1 MNKTFSTY
9 VNKYDMRIA
18 IYNQSCYDY
27 DLTPNESCLCIKATI
42 DNKEYV
48 IGHGYKAKRLT
59 IRVAKTITDLFLIK
73 TCVYK
78 ITKLENRSVIS
89 EMIYN
94 GERHFCNRINSE
106 KKVIEKSNSEVE
118 FDDIHTVDP
127 SIIDSLK

>member
-27 DLTPNESCLCIKATI
+27 DLIPNESCLCIKATI

-48 IGHGYKAKRLT
+48 IGHGYKSKRLA

-73 TCVYK
+73 TRVYK

-127 SIIDSLK
+127 YIID

>member
-1 MNKTFSTY
+1 
-9 VNKYDMRIA
+9 MRIA
-18 IYNQSCYDY
+18 IYDQSCYDY

-48 IGHGYKAKRLT
+48 IGHGYKSKRLA

-94 GERHFCNRINSE
+94 GERYFCNRINSE

>member
-48 IGHGYKAKRLT
+48 IGHGYKSKRFA
-59 IRVAKTITDLFLIK
+59 IRVATTITDLFLIK

-106 KKVIEKSNSEVE
+106 KKMIEKSNSEVE
-118 FDDIHTVDP
+118 FDDINTVDP

>member
-48 IGHGYKAKRLT
+48 IGHGYKSKRFA

-106 KKVIEKSNSEVE
+106 KKMIEKSNSEVE
-118 FDDIHTVDP
+118 FDDINTVDP